1 MLDGIKVLLIE
12 DDTAVRIGSVQALQL
27 AGFTVESFESAERA
41 IAHIKPGMPAVV
53 VSDVK
58 LPGMDG
64 LGLLRY
70 AAEVEAELPVIL
82 VTGHGDV
89 TMAVQAMRAGAY
101 DFIEKPFPSE
111 LLVEVVG
118 RAAEK
123 RQLTLE
129 VAALRNKL
137 RNWVGI
143 EAALL
148 GRSPLIEQVRRT
160 ILDIADT
167 SANVVINGETGTGK
181 ELVARSLHE
190 HSSRRNAQFVAIN
203 CGGVPEQLFES
214 EIFGHE
220 LGAFTGANKRRIGKV
235 EWANGGTMFLDE
247 VESLPMSLQVKLL
260 RVLQERKIER
270 LGSNELIPVDC
281 RVIAASQE
289 DLGELVKQQPF
300 RSNLYYRLN
309 VAVIELPPLRERRE
323 R

>member
-27 AGFTVESFESAERA
+27 AGFLVESFESAERA
-41 IAHIKPGMPAVV
+41 IAHIKPGMAAIV

-70 AAEVEAELPVIL
+70 ATEVESELPVIL
-82 VTGHGDV
+82 VTGHGDI

-129 VAALRNKL
+129 VASLRSKL
-137 RNWVGI
+137 KNWIGI

-160 ILDIADT
+160 ILELADT
-167 SANVVINGETGTGK
+167 SVNVVINGETGTGK

-203 CGGVPEQLFES
+203 CGGLPSSCSKARSSAMNLAPSPVQTS
-214 EIFGHE
+214 
-220 LGAFTGANKRRIGKV
+220 
-235 EWANGGTMFLDE
+235 GG
-247 VESLPMSLQVKLL
+247 
-260 RVLQERKIER
+260 
-270 LGSNELIPVDC
+270 
-281 RVIAASQE
+281 
-289 DLGELVKQQPF
+289 
-300 RSNLYYRLN
+300 
-309 VAVIELPPLRERRE
+309 
-323 R
+323 